1 MYIFGSFGL
10 IGPKS
15 YPKHILQLKW
25 PKACIDCSLA
35 NEGKQVWQ
43 KTFLTHKWLLE
54 KKSSQYIVSRELSTN
69 LPFNDDNIFPF

>member
-1 MYIFGSFGL
+1 MYIFGSFDL
-10 IGPKS
+10 ISPKP
-15 YPKHILQLKW
+15 YPKHILQLQW

-54 KKSSQYIVSRELSTN
+54 NKSSQYIVSRGPSTN
-69 LPFNDDNIFPF
+69 LPFNGDDTFSF